1 MTRKRDHNERLHFAI
16 EELKMAGND
25 YQPTRL
31 SIRRAMMEKYGCSH
45 AAAYRTVTKAARM
58 LKGQPVAGWGGR
70 REGAGRPP
78 KSSEESSAS

>member
-25 YQPTRL
+25 YQPTLL

-45 AAAYRTVTKAARM
+45 AAAYRTVTKAAAI
-58 LKGQPVAGWGGR
+58 LAGQPSAEWGGP

-78 KSSEESSAS
+78 KEVTPL

>member
-25 YQPTRL
+25 YQPARL

-58 LKGQPVAGWGGR
+58 LKGQPVVGWGGQ

-78 KSSEESSAS
+78 KASEESSAS